1 MPLYRCKGKNCNFA
15 TDDIGEYVRHIIR
28 EETSPP
34 KETTRH
40 KTARDYLECPSC
52 YSMFE
57 KELQKRGW
65 TKPKPEEKKKESALT
80 L

>member
-1 MPLYRCKGKNCNFA
+1 MPLYRCKGKNCDFA
-15 TDDIGEYVRHIIR
+15 TDDIGEYVRHIIK

-34 KETTRH
+34 KETRRH

-52 YSMFE
+52 ASKFE
-57 KELQKRGW
+57 KEFLARGYM
-65 TKPKPEEKKKESALT
+65 KPEEKEKESDLT

>member
-15 TDDIGEYVRHIIR
+15 TDDIGEYVRHIIK

-40 KTARDYLECPSC
+40 KTAKDYLECPSC
-52 YSMFE
+52 TPKFE
-57 KELQKRGW
+57 KEFLERGY
-65 TKPKPEEKKKESALT
+65 TKPEEKREKKGLF
-80 L
+80 